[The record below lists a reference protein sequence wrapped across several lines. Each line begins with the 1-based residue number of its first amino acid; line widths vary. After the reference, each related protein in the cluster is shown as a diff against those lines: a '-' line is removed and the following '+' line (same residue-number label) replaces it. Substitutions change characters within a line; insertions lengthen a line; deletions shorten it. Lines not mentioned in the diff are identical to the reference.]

1 MRLPLRLLVALLV
14 LLGTWAVVC
23 AAHGPLLHLPYYWDE
38 AGYYVPA
45 AYDFFRTGSLI
56 PFSTL
61 SNAHPP
67 IPSLLLATSWKLFG
81 FDPLVTRLTACLA
94 SAFALLAVWR
104 LTRALRCPRSLAFAV
119 TLLTGLYP
127 VFFAQSSL
135 AHADIFA
142 APFTLW
148 ALAFFLEERLWP
160 ALICFGL
167 AALAKETT
175 LATPLALA
183 AWEFWLALRSKSVEA
198 QSKRAAAP
206 NKDQAAQRGETPRR
220 LRLTRAAG
228 YFLAP
233 VLPLIGWYS
242 YYYAKTGYVFGN
254 PEYLHYNATTTM
266 VPLRIA
272 MALFHRGLQLTVHM
286 NLFVPVLVAL
296 GALLLPALPESNL
309 TRAER
314 EGLPRQSLLALWI
327 VIFANAIF
335 FSIFGGALL
344 TRYLL
349 PVYPLV
355 ILLCVQSFWRRLRH
369 WELAV
374 ALVAVAFAIGLFV
387 NPPYGFAPEDNL
399 EYATFIELQQAAIHQ
414 IVAHEAQATVLTA
427 WPDSDALRK
436 PILGYVKKPVA
447 VFAIEDFTA
456 AQIAKAARE
465 PGRYDVALVF
475 STKYEPPHWNL
486 HLGPWDAAIN
496 RRYFGA
502 YHDLDPAQIA
512 AILGGKIV
520 WEEHRKGLWAAVL
533 CFDRAEWAKTFKN
546 RVGGAQAL
554 PAPV

>member
-1 MRLPLRLLVALLV
+1 MARDRFRALPQPLRALTALLV
-14 LLGTWAVVC
+14 LLGTWAIVC
-23 AAHGPLLHLPYYWDE
+23 AVHGPLLHLPYYWDE

-67 IPSLLLATSWKLFG
+67 IPSLVLATSWKLFG
-81 FDPLVTRLTACLA
+81 FDPLITRLTACLA

-104 LTRALRCPRSLAFAV
+104 LTRALHCPRSVAFAV

-148 ALAFFLEERLWP
+148 ALAFFLEERLW
-160 ALICFGL
+160 ASVLCFGL

-183 AWEFWLALRSKSVEA
+183 VWEFWLALRS
-198 QSKRAAAP
+198 
-206 NKDQAAQRGETPRR
+206 RR
-220 LRLTRAAG
+220 LARSNKTISQSTGARQRCNFARAGA

-233 VLPLIGWYS
+233 VLPLIVWYS

-296 GALLLPALPESNL
+296 GTLLLPVVRESNQAK
-309 TRAER
+309 TER
-314 EGLPRQSLLALWI
+314 EGLPTRSLLALWI

-369 WELAV
+369 WDLAV
-374 ALVAVAFAIGLFV
+374 ALVAVAFALGLFV

-414 IVAHEAQATVLTA
+414 IVTHEAQATVLTA

-436 PILGYVKKPVA
+436 PILGYVKRPIA

-456 AQIAKAARE
+456 AQIAEAARE

-502 YHDLDPAQIA
+502 HHDLDPAQIA
-512 AILGGKIV
+512 GILGGKIV

-533 CFDRAEWAKTFKN
+533 CFDRAEWAKTLKN
-546 RVGGAQAL
+546 RVGGTQTFS
-554 PAPV
+554 APV

>member
-1 MRLPLRLLVALLV
+1 MALLV

-104 LTRALRCPRSLAFAV
+104 LTRALHCPRSMAFAV

-160 ALICFGL
+160 AMICFGL

-206 NKDQAAQRGETPRR
+206 NKGQVAQRGETSRR
-220 LRLTRAAG
+220 LRLTHAAG

-296 GALLLPALPESNL
+296 GALLLPALPEPNS